1 MTPHTATPV
10 RPSVLARRSFLAA
23 AVASTAAV
31 AVPTVAFAGDR
42 KVKAGTSY
50 GWGKGKSGGSTPT
63 EPTPTDPTPTD
74 PTPTDPTPT
83 DPPSTGATAAF
94 LGHQPGRLYLGQS
107 YPGDIAD
114 AEAQAGGRFGGHR
127 TFYQWD
133 GGDREDA
140 RIRAAH
146 ANGRLPWVSF
156 KPPGGTS
163 TGSAV
168 GAGTYDAD
176 LRVRARRYAGY
187 TKPVI
192 VTFHH
197 EPTNDSP

>member
-1 MTPHTATPV
+1 MTPQNTTPAQTGTV
-10 RPSVLARRSFLAA
+10 ARRSFLTAA
-23 AVASTAAV
+23 LVGTAAV
-31 AVPTVAFAGDR
+31 AAPTSALAAERKLKTGVATALAR
-42 KVKAGTSY
+42 GTS
-50 GWGKGKSGGSTPT
+50 SV
-63 EPTPTDPTPTD
+63 
-74 PTPTDPTPT
+74 
-83 DPPSTGATAAF
+83 PSAPRF
-94 LGHQPGRLYLGQS
+94 VGHQPGRLYLGQS

-114 AEAQAGGRFGGHR
+114 AEAQAGGRFGVHR

-140 RIRAAH
+140 RIREAH

-163 TGSAV
+163 SWSAV